1 MKDKIAHFGAAFL
14 VYGIS
19 MLAITY
25 MFYGKIDWTQTIGFG
40 IVMGLA
46 DVFILKKLRKRK
58 K

>member
-25 MFYGKIDWTQTIGFG
+25 MFYGKTDWIQTIGFG
-40 IVMGLA
+40 IFMGLA
-46 DVFILKKLRKRK
+46 DVFLLKKLRKRK